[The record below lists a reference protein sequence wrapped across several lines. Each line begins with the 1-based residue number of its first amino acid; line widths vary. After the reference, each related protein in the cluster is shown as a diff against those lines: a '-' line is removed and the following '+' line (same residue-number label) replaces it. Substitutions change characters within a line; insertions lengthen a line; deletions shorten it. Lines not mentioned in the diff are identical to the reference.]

1 MLPISEQPARPEIGI
16 VSVETSRI
24 VSVIDDDAAVRRA
37 TSSLLRSLG
46 FSVRIFVSAEDFLKT
61 DSADVSACIVSDINM
76 DGMSGIELYALL
88 QQQANVT
95 PFIFITALA
104 ETVVRKQVGSEICV
118 LQKPFQA
125 ESLVSCIDR
134 AMPPA
139 N

>member
-1 MLPISEQPARPEIGI
+1 M
-16 VSVETSRI
+16 
-24 VSVIDDDAAVRRA
+24 
-37 TSSLLRSLG
+37 
-46 FSVRIFVSAEDFLKT
+46 
-61 DSADVSACIVSDINM
+61 SACIVSDINM